1 LAAFRLQDGLQR
13 YSAQRLGSLS
23 LYIKVAALLPAKSV
37 RDVALRV
44 RWMGKRESSRKPQPF
59 AARTKVREV
68 HSLGSA
74 PGCQTRVLLIAHSLF
89 LFSYWQ
95 SGEEEAPLAVA
106 AAARGAATAL
116 HEHGA
121 KGKSVRQGKSSKQ
134 EQSRLVG
141 GSHGVNGHSL
151 NSRHHGGGASAGG
164 AVTAAASQFPGVGG
178 RGRAGAGQR
187 VSDPMPLPGMGL
199 GALQAG
205 PFSGPSLRTLAPED
219 LGTGGVRISG
229 STLELLDANVG
240 LAHTIKSRLEAS
252 DVREST
258 AMLCT
263 FRDNIL
269 AILHRMTTQ
278 PGIMAQMPPL
288 PVRPNLELADAVLP
302 PRGAMGLSTRG

>member
-1 LAAFRLQDGLQR
+1 MRDDGFHRQVNSHTLPPLAAFRLQDGLQR

-89 LFSYWQ
+89 LFFYWQ

-151 NSRHHGGGASAGG
+151 NSRHHGGGA
-164 AVTAAASQFPGVGG
+164 AVVRTNAAS
-178 RGRAGAGQR
+178 RRRASHNQHHRRRIQR
-187 VSDPMPLPGMGL
+187 R
-199 GALQAG
+199 A
-205 PFSGPSLRTLAPED
+205 T
-219 LGTGGVRISG
+219 
-229 STLELLDANVG
+229 
-240 LAHTIKSRLEAS
+240 
-252 DVREST
+252 
-258 AMLCT
+258 
-263 FRDNIL
+263 
-269 AILHRMTTQ
+269 
-278 PGIMAQMPPL
+278 
-288 PVRPNLELADAVLP
+288 
-302 PRGAMGLSTRG
+302 